1 MPYMKQRDLYM
12 KCNLSI
18 YGPHTFRVWRY
29 STPYKKINSPYIFNI
44 NFIPISYTKAATFI
58 YDLCH
63 FHVPLSYKFRIKT
76 HKNFDIWNSSFF
88 LICFIWIF
96 CVWVDGEVA
105 DGVKGLSSK
114 CTFII
119 FDAFRTKTENYFPCK
134 QTYTRL
140 QKGKLSKRH
149 YLGAGRMV
157 AWWDNRTIHER

>member
-1 MPYMKQRDLYM
+1 MKFVLSNIWIQCKSYMKITFSYTNFIWTLHWSTYESNASRILGKELSYIFLYAINTMPYMKQRDLYM

-76 HKNFDIWNSSFF
+76 HKKFDIWNSSFF

-96 CVWVDGEVA
+96 CVWE
-105 DGVKGLSSK
+105 
-114 CTFII
+114 
-119 FDAFRTKTENYFPCK
+119 
-134 QTYTRL
+134 
-140 QKGKLSKRH
+140 
-149 YLGAGRMV
+149 
-157 AWWDNRTIHER
+157 